1 MNQGDE
7 DSFIAVKQNEKVMND
22 RLENFIRDN
31 KKEFDQFDPPAALWE
46 KIERQLDDKRIKAS
60 SAGNK
65 KEKVV
70 RLSFLLKIAAT
81 IIVVSGLGL
90 WGYKYQKNES
100 ADLSNIDPQLAKQQ
114 VHYASLIEAK
124 QTELKQIEKEEP
136 QLYSE
141 FSSEIRKMEVSYQK
155 LKSDLPASPNQ
166 EETVKAMIRNLQI
179 QTELLNQQ
187 LNIIQQVNN
196 VKKEQ
201 KHETQQ
207 I

>member
-1 MNQGDE
+1 M
-7 DSFIAVKQNEKVMND
+7 KD

-46 KIERQLDDKRIKAS
+46 KIEHRLDQTNNIQQTGALKP
-60 SAGNK
+60 
-65 KEKVV
+65 EKVV
-70 RLSFLLKIAAT
+70 KLSFLLKLAASVV
-81 IIVVSGLGL
+81 IVMGVAF
-90 WGYKYQKNES
+90 WGYQYQKMES

-114 VHYASLIEAK
+114 VHYATLIEVK
-124 QTELKQIEKEEP
+124 RSELKLIEKEEP

-141 FSSEIRKMEVSYQK
+141 FSSEIRKMDASYQK
-155 LKSDLPASPNQ
+155 LKSDLPGSPNQ

-187 LNIIQQVNN
+187 LSIIQQINN

>member
-1 MNQGDE
+1 MKE
-7 DSFIAVKQNEKVMND
+7 

-31 KKEFDQFDPPAALWE
+31 KKEFDQFDPPAAVWE
-46 KIERQLDDKRIKAS
+46 KIEKQLDEKRLNSS

-65 KEKVV
+65 AEKVV
-70 RLSFLLKIAAT
+70 RLSFLLKVAAT
-81 IIVVSGLGL
+81 VIIVLGAGL
-90 WGYKYQKNES
+90 WGYQYQKKES

-114 VHYASLIEAK
+114 VYYASVIETK
-124 QTELKQIEKEEP
+124 RRELKQIEKEEP

-141 FSSEIRKMEVSYQK
+141 FSSEIRKMETSYQK
-155 LKSDLPASPNQ
+155 LKSDLPGSPNQ

-187 LNIIQQVNN
+187 LNIIQQINN

>member
-1 MNQGDE
+1 M
-7 DSFIAVKQNEKVMND
+7 KD

-31 KKEFDQFDPPAALWE
+31 KKEFDQFDPPVALWD
-46 KIERQLDDKRIKAS
+46 KIEQQLDEKRMHSLI
-60 SAGNK
+60 AGSK

-70 RLSFLLKIAAT
+70 RLSFLLKIVAT
-81 IIVVSGLGL
+81 IVVILCIGL
-90 WGYKYQKNES
+90 WGYQYQKTES

-114 VHYASLIEAK
+114 VHYASLIEFK
-124 QTELKQIEKEEP
+124 RSELKQIEKEEP

-141 FSSEIRKMEVSYQK
+141 FSAEIRKMDVSYQK

-166 EETVKAMIRNLQI
+166 EETVRAMIRNLQI

-187 LNIIQQVNN
+187 LSIIQQINN

>member
-1 MNQGDE
+1 M
-7 DSFIAVKQNEKVMND
+7 KD
-22 RLENFIRDN
+22 RLENFITEN
-31 KKEFDQFDPPAALWE
+31 KKEFDQFDAPAGLWD
-46 KIERQLDDKRIKAS
+46 KIEQQLDEKRINS
-60 SAGNK
+60 STAGSK

-81 IIVVSGLGL
+81 IIVVLGVGM
-90 WGYKYQKNES
+90 WGYQFQKKEF

-114 VHYASLIEAK
+114 IHYASLIEAK
-124 QTELKQIEKEEP
+124 QVELKQIEKEEP

-141 FSSEIRKMEVSYQK
+141 FSSEIRKMDVSYQK

-187 LNIIQQVNN
+187 LNIIQQINN

-201 KHETQQ
+201 KNETQQ

>member
-1 MNQGDE
+1 
-7 DSFIAVKQNEKVMND
+7 MND

-31 KKEFDQFDPPAALWE
+31 KKELDQFDPPASLWD
-46 KIERQLDDKRIKAS
+46 KIEQQLDKKKINFS
-60 SAGNK
+60 PAGSK

-81 IIVVSGLGL
+81 IIVVLGIGL
-90 WGYKYQKNES
+90 WGYQYQKKEF

-114 VHYASLIEAK
+114 VHYASLIGVK
-124 QTELKQIEKEEP
+124 RYELKQIEKEEP

-141 FSSEIRKMEVSYQK
+141 FASEIRKMDASYQK
-155 LKSDLPASPNQ
+155 LKSDLPGSPNQ

-187 LNIIQQVNN
+187 LSIIQQINK

>member
-1 MNQGDE
+1 M
-7 DSFIAVKQNEKVMND
+7 KD

-31 KKEFDQFDPPAALWE
+31 KKDFDQFEAPEALWE
-46 KIERQLDDKRIKAS
+46 KIEKQLDDQAINS
-60 SAGNK
+60 PSAGAK

-81 IIVVSGLGL
+81 IIVVLGIGL
-90 WGYKYQKNES
+90 WGYQYQQKES
-100 ADLSNIDPQLAKQQ
+100 SDLSNINPQLAKQQ
-114 VHYASLIEAK
+114 VHYANLIELK
-124 QTELKQIEKEEP
+124 RSELKQIEKEEP

-155 LKSDLPASPNQ
+155 LKSDLPGSPNQ

-187 LNIIQQVNN
+187 LNIIQQINN

-201 KHETQQ
+201 KNETQQ

>member
-1 MNQGDE
+1 M
-7 DSFIAVKQNEKVMND
+7 KD

-31 KKEFDQFDPPAALWE
+31 KKEFDQFDPPAALWD
-46 KIERQLDDKRIKAS
+46 KIEQQLEEKRINS
-60 SAGNK
+60 SATGIK

-70 RLSFLLKIAAT
+70 RLSFLLKMAAT
-81 IIVVSGLGL
+81 IVVVLGVGL
-90 WGYKYQKNES
+90 WGYQYQKKES
-100 ADLSNIDPQLAKQQ
+100 ADLSNIDPKLAKQQ
-114 VHYASLIEAK
+114 VHYTSLIEAK

-141 FSSEIRKMEVSYQK
+141 FSSEIRKMDASYQK

-187 LNIIQQVNN
+187 LNIIQQINN

>member
-1 MNQGDE
+1 MKDG
-7 DSFIAVKQNEKVMND
+7 
-22 RLENFIRDN
+22 LENFIRDN
-31 KKEFDQFDPPAALWE
+31 KKEFDQFEVPAALWD
-46 KIERQLDDKRIKAS
+46 KISKRLDEQEINS
-60 SAGNK
+60 SITEIK

-81 IIVVSGLGL
+81 IIVVLSVGF
-90 WGYKYQKNES
+90 WGYQYQKKES
-100 ADLSNIDPQLAKQQ
+100 SDLSNIDPQLAKQQ
-114 VHYASLIEAK
+114 VHYATLIEVK
-124 QTELKQIEKEEP
+124 RSELKQIEKEEP

-141 FSSEIRKMEVSYQK
+141 FSSEIRKMDASYQK
-155 LKSDLPASPNQ
+155 LKSDLPGSPNQ

-187 LNIIQQVNN
+187 LNIIQQINQ

-201 KHETQQ
+201 KNETQR

>member
-1 MNQGDE
+1 MM
-7 DSFIAVKQNEKVMND
+7 KD

-31 KKEFDQFDPPAALWE
+31 KKEFDQFDAPAALWE
-46 KIERQLDDKRIKAS
+46 KIEQQLDEKRINS
-60 SAGNK
+60 SSPGR

-70 RLSFLLKIAAT
+70 RLSFLLKVAAT
-81 IIVVSGLGL
+81 IIVVLGVGL
-90 WGYKYQKNES
+90 WGYQYQKAES

-114 VHYASLIEAK
+114 VHYANLIEVK
-124 QTELKQIEKEEP
+124 RSELKQIEKEEP

-141 FSSEIRKMEVSYQK
+141 FSSEIRKMDASYQK
-155 LKSDLPASPNQ
+155 LKSDLPGSPNQ

-187 LNIIQQVNN
+187 LSIIQQINK

-201 KHETQQ
+201 NGTQQ

>member
-1 MNQGDE
+1 M
-7 DSFIAVKQNEKVMND
+7 KD

-31 KKEFDQFDPPAALWE
+31 KKEFDQFDAPAALWE
-46 KIERQLDDKRIKAS
+46 RIEKQLDEKGINS
-60 SAGNK
+60 SIAGK

-81 IIVVSGLGL
+81 IIVVLGVGF
-90 WGYKYQKNES
+90 WGYQHHKRES
-100 ADLSNIDPQLAKQQ
+100 SDLSNIDPQLAKQQ
-114 VHYASLIEAK
+114 IHYATLIEVK
-124 QTELKQIEKEEP
+124 RSELKQIEKEEP

-141 FSSEIRKMEVSYQK
+141 FASEIRKMDASYQM
-155 LKSDLPASPNQ
+155 LKSDLPGSPNQ

-187 LNIIQQVNN
+187 LSIIQQINN

-201 KHETQQ
+201 KNETQQ

>member
-1 MNQGDE
+1 M
-7 DSFIAVKQNEKVMND
+7 KD

-31 KKEFDQFDPPAALWE
+31 KKEFDQFDPPAAVWE
-46 KIERQLDDKRIKAS
+46 KIEQQLDEKRINSS

-81 IIVVSGLGL
+81 IIVVLGVGL
-90 WGYKYQKNES
+90 WGYQYQERES

-114 VHYASLIEAK
+114 IHYASLIEVK
-124 QTELKQIEKEEP
+124 RTELKQIEKEEP

-141 FSSEIRKMEVSYQK
+141 FSSEIRKMDASYQK
-155 LKSDLPASPNQ
+155 LKSDLPGSPNQ

-187 LNIIQQVNN
+187 LGIIQQINK

-201 KHETQQ
+201 NETQQ